1 MTASTSAL
9 RHFYIPEEQ
18 SIYLLSHADAKKLKD
33 WVTLCID
40 QLAQSG
46 YRDIGLI
53 GKGAFGFVFSG
64 TADDGT
70 RYVFKFSRIT
80 LPQHVQDRLEDEA
93 YMLSQV
99 YHPRVPGL
107 VEFQRIRNQAI
118 LMMHRAKGEDLEQVS
133 LRRGPL
139 PARVI
144 VKMTVQLAKLLLH
157 LRSNTHQ
164 GLAKPIVHGDI
175 KPSNLMW
182 DTKQETLQLIDWG
195 SSVFA
200 QVDATG
206 QFIAG
211 NVMDLMSGD
220 MHHTNARLGDVY
232 FIGEDQLNGAMSSPR
247 FDEQGLAS
255 TIYALASGQ
264 SCRFG
269 TKVITPLALGLPKLL
284 AEILANM
291 LSDEPKRRHKGAD
304 YLFSH
309 LHVLKQMVFTGETQV
324 LYQPMIPTWVSSIHK
339 EIETVVYS
347 SRKSFLRQHQDIRED
362 ELQGLNDA
370 QFERYYKNY
379 LMGMG
384 ETEKAF
390 IAAIGRLGK
399 YPVVGGIAIRWE
411 PEGIYVDSS
420 LNLYN
425 SSDKAAFE
433 QSVNNVI
440 NLGRA
445 IHRHGIFKCCMF
457 NAKDTL
463 HIERASPEAPFL
475 PQAECI
481 IPFEVSATAISND
494 TSRTHSY
501 FEDGDD
507 PDELLRLPEKMM
519 ALLAELNTIHH
530 TGCIIFEALP
540 THLKIHS
547 YYMLLDHSQAT
558 RFEHILAE
566 LVATVPEISGLGIS
580 GFMKLPYKDTRF
592 FDHKAQ
598 LPERYYPRNPRAK
611 PVTE

>member
-1 MTASTSAL
+1 METDSAL

-18 SIYLLSHADAKKLKD
+18 SVYLLSHADAKKLKD
-33 WVTLCID
+33 WVALCTD
-40 QLAQSG
+40 QLAQLG
-46 YRDIGLI
+46 YHDIGLI

-64 TADDGT
+64 TSPTGQ

-99 YHPRVPGL
+99 HHPRVPGL
-107 VEFQRIRNQAI
+107 LEFQRIRNQAI
-118 LMMHRAKGEDLEQVS
+118 LMMQRASGDDLEQVS
-133 LRRGPL
+133 LRRGAL
-139 PARVI
+139 PPRII
-144 VKMTVQLAKLLLH
+144 VKMTVQLARLLLH
-157 LRSNTHQ
+157 LRAHTYQ
-164 GLAKPIVHGDI
+164 GQAKPIVHGDI

-182 DTKQETLQLIDWG
+182 DSARETLQLIDWG

-200 QVDATG
+200 QVDASG
-206 QFIAG
+206 QFVAG
-211 NVMDLMSGD
+211 NVMDLMSAD
-220 MHHTNARLGDVY
+220 MQHTNARLGDVY

-269 TKVITPLALGLPKLL
+269 SRVITPLALGLPKML
-284 AEILANM
+284 ASILSNM
-291 LSDEPKRRHKGAD
+291 LSDNPQQRRLGAD

-309 LHVLKQMVFTGETQV
+309 LHVLQQLVFSDDDQV
-324 LYQPMIPTWVSSIHK
+324 PYQPMIPTWVSNTEK

-347 SRKSFLRQHQDIRED
+347 SRKSFLRQHQEID
-362 ELQGLNDA
+362 ESSLNYLNDA

-390 IAAIGRLGK
+390 IAAVGRLGK
-399 YPVVGGIAIRWE
+399 YPVVGGLAIRWE

-425 SSDKAAFE
+425 NADKVAFE

-463 HIERASPEAPFL
+463 HIERDDPGAPFI
-475 PQAECI
+475 PPAECI
-481 IPFEVSATAISND
+481 IPFEVSATAISKD
-494 TSRTHSY
+494 VSRTHSY

-507 PDELLRLPEKMM
+507 PDELLQLPDKMM
-519 ALLAELNTIHH
+519 TLLAELNKIHH

-547 YYMLLDHSQAT
+547 YYMLLDHSQAD
-558 RFEHILAE
+558 RFQQLLAE
-566 LVATVPEISGLGIS
+566 IVAAVPSILGLGIS

-592 FDHKAQ
+592 FEHKAQ

>member
-1 MTASTSAL
+1 M
-9 RHFYIPEEQ
+9 RN
-18 SIYLLSHADAKKLKD
+18 KNVKL
-33 WVTLCID
+33 
-40 QLAQSG
+40 
-46 YRDIGLI
+46 
-53 GKGAFGFVFSG
+53 
-64 TADDGT
+64 
-70 RYVFKFSRIT
+70 
-80 LPQHVQDRLEDEA
+80 
-93 YMLSQV
+93 
-99 YHPRVPGL
+99 
-107 VEFQRIRNQAI
+107 
-118 LMMHRAKGEDLEQVS
+118 
-133 LRRGPL
+133 
-139 PARVI
+139 
-144 VKMTVQLAKLLLH
+144 
-157 LRSNTHQ
+157 
-164 GLAKPIVHGDI
+164 I
-175 KPSNLMW
+175 KPGKKYLGGQGVTYNAGVSRN
-182 DTKQETLQLIDWG
+182 TAG
-195 SSVFA
+195 SEKVCM
-200 QVDATG
+200 
-206 QFIAG
+206 
-211 NVMDLMSGD
+211 NVLPMSPGV
-220 MHHTNARLGDVY
+220 H
-232 FIGEDQLNGAMSSPR
+232 S
-247 FDEQGLAS
+247 
-255 TIYALASGQ
+255 
-264 SCRFG
+264 
-269 TKVITPLALGLPKLL
+269 
-284 AEILANM
+284 
-291 LSDEPKRRHKGAD
+291 
-304 YLFSH
+304 
-309 LHVLKQMVFTGETQV
+309 
-324 LYQPMIPTWVSSIHK
+324 IPHIHK

-347 SRKSFLRQHQDIRED
+347 SRKSFLRQHQDIREN

-592 FDHKAQ
+592 FEHKAQ